1 MMDKHGI
8 GQIGNGAYRLSANFR
23 FRVGLSQLQKL
34 FDRRGLP
41 AARQNPNCVESAPY
55 SQTLLSQGCSH
66 PRIPIS
72 PLTLD
77 RPLGIPP
84 FEMTVGIELRQPVV
98 RLSAGG
104 TRGLTRLVL
113 GPVSDISDVVNTA
126 PAALGPLSVGIVGHH
141 ERAVALHDK
150 IGRLKAVRIVS
161 RAAGKLWISGLLKAA
176 SAGPQRITH
185 DRLAPLAKQQ
195 VATILLGELPLQ
207 VASATRR
214 GPQAQIGQRRQR
226 FAGMILI

>member
-1 MMDKHGI
+1 MPIAAQPSCERRVAARNTQSMMDKHGI

-113 GPVSDISDVVNTA
+113 GPVLRHKRCGKYGPGRAWAVVRR
-126 PAALGPLSVGIVGHH
+126 H
-141 ERAVALHDK
+141 
-150 IGRLKAVRIVS
+150 S
-161 RAAGKLWISGLLKAA
+161 RT
-176 SAGPQRITH
+176 P
-185 DRLAPLAKQQ
+185 
-195 VATILLGELPLQ
+195 
-207 VASATRR
+207 
-214 GPQAQIGQRRQR
+214 
-226 FAGMILI
+226 